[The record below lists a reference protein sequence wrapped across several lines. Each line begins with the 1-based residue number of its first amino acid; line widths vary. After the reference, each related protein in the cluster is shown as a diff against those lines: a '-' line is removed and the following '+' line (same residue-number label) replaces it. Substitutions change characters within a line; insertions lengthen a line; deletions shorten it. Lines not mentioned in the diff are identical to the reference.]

1 MANTPT
7 RCLIIEDELPAA
19 AVLAHHIAK
28 FPSLQLKGKFRSIA
42 SAMQMLQSGE
52 IDLIFL
58 DINLPGTSGIEFAN
72 TTCPL
77 PAIIFTT
84 AYPNYAL
91 EGFDVG
97 AVDYLLKPIS
107 FDRFSKGIQK
117 YLKQCQPATESIKT
131 DEDRLF
137 IFVKCDRSL
146 VKLYIDEI
154 LYLEAQRNT
163 VLIYTPTAVYK
174 TYLSIAEMEEKLP
187 AGLFLRVHR
196 SFLVAPGK
204 VERFSASAITIQ
216 QTTIPI
222 GRLFKS
228 SVLERLKGPETAL

>member
-1 MANTPT
+1 MADPTT
-7 RCLIIEDELPAA
+7 RCVIIEDELPAA
-19 AVLAHHIAK
+19 AVLEHHIAR
-28 FPSLQLKGKFRSIA
+28 FPSLQLKGKFRSIH
-42 SAMQMLQSGE
+42 SAMPLIHSGE

-72 TTCPL
+72 TANPL

-117 YLKQCQPATESIKT
+117 YLKQNQPATERLKT

-137 IFVKCDRSL
+137 IFVKCDRLL
-146 VKLYIDEI
+146 VKLYLDEI

-163 VLIYTPTAVYK
+163 VVIFTRTEVYK

-187 AGLFLRVHR
+187 SGLFLRVHR
-196 SFLVAPGK
+196 SYLVSCDK
-204 VERFSASAITIQ
+204 VERFSASAVTIQ

-228 SVLERLKGPETAL
+228 SVLERLKGPEAGW